1 MKVKLQQFFKTA
13 LLFSLVFV
21 QNNSKAQNSLDFDGT
36 DDRVDCGTDTS
47 VMIKNKAITLEAWIY
62 PTAWKTNVYEG
73 NIINK
78 ENNTNNNGY
87 FLRCGA
93 SGKLN
98 FGFGDNTTTWKE
110 LTSSTAVLTLN
121 TWQHVAAT
129 YDGVKSKL
137 YVNGVCTDSV
147 NYSSSIQNSN
157 AVNLTIGDHSGT
169 YVRRYQGRID
179 EVRIWAVVRTIAE
192 IKNNMNEEFCSK
204 QNGLRA
210 YYKFNHG
217 IANGTNTVNK
227 LTDWSGFKNTGSTFN
242 FLMSGTG
249 SNWVNGKSLT
259 RNINTFVNTITQCD
273 FFYGPT
279 GKKLTVS
286 GTYYDTIPTSF
297 GCDSAIK
304 TVLTIKKRSTKTI
317 NAWAC
322 KSYVSP
328 SKAYT
333 WTKTGKYVDYI
344 KNWVGCD
351 SMITVNLKIGGK
363 PDTIR
368 VSQCY
373 TYTSPSKKY
382 TFKTSGVYQDTI
394 PDYRGCDSLIT
405 MFVTIL
411 NPTNSTLFAKGCKSY
426 TSPSGKYTVTQS
438 STFYDTL
445 VNSAGCDSIIKIV
458 FKNLTGK
465 KTINVTACEKFKNW
479 NKKKTWTKSGIY
491 YDTLKNYAFCDSI
504 VTINLTINNA
514 KRDTVNEISC
524 RYFIMKAKPVVVN
537 ASGTYIDTF
546 IAKSTGCDSIVTRN
560 INIINIDKYII
571 HDGSL
576 LTARTLNATYQWFN
590 CTRNN
595 MTIDTATKRSFV
607 APKNEMYGVIITQNG
622 CIDTSD
628 CIQVTN
634 AKTTPISAYNFEI
647 IPNPNKGTFTL
658 KSNLY
663 APVSIS
669 ILNTVGAVVY
679 EKHNVPANDL
689 KIELN
694 QKAGIYHVRIKDEN
708 NATITKM
715 VMIQ

>member
-1 MKVKLQQFFKTA
+1 MKIKLLHYFKTA
-13 LLFSLVFV
+13 LLFALVFI
-21 QNNSKAQNSLDFDGT
+21 QNYSKAQNSLDFDGT

-47 VMIKNKAITLEAWIY
+47 VMIKNKSITLEAWIY
-62 PTAWKTNVYEG
+62 PTAWKTKVYEG

-87 FLRCGA
+87 FLRCGE

-98 FGFGDNTTTWKE
+98 FGFGDNTLTWKE
-110 LTSSTAVLTLN
+110 LTSANAVLTLN
-121 TWQHVAAT
+121 IWQHVAAT
-129 YDGVKSKL
+129 YDGVNSRL

-147 NYSSSIQNSN
+147 SYSSAIQYSN
-157 AVNLTIGDHSGT
+157 TVNLTIGDHSGS

-179 EVRIWAVVRTIAE
+179 EVRIWAVVRTSAE
-192 IKNNMNEEFCSK
+192 IKNNMNAEFCSK

-227 LTDWSGFKNTGSTFN
+227 LTDWSGFKNTGTALN
-242 FLMSGTG
+242 FDMFGTG
-249 SNWVNGKSLT
+249 SNWVSGKSLT

-273 FFYGPT
+273 YFYGPT
-279 GKKLTVS
+279 GKKLTAS
-286 GTYYDTIPTSF
+286 GTYYDTISTSF

-304 TVLTIKKRSTKTI
+304 TILTIKKRTTKTI
-317 NAWAC
+317 NVWAC
-322 KSYVSP
+322 RSYVSP

-333 WTKTGKYVDYI
+333 WTKSGKYIDYL
-344 KNWVGCD
+344 KNWIGCD

-363 PDTIR
+363 PDTIK

-382 TFKTSGVYQDTI
+382 TFTSSGVYHDTI

-411 NPTNSTLFAKGCKSY
+411 TPTNYTLNAKGCKSY

-438 STFYDTL
+438 SIFYDTI
-445 VNSAGCDSIIKIV
+445 VNDAGCDSIIKIV

-465 KTINVTACEKFKNW
+465 KTINVTACDKYKNW

-491 YDTLKNYAFCDSI
+491 YDTLRNYAFCDSI
-504 VTINLTINNA
+504 VTVNLTINNA
-514 KRDTVNEISC
+514 KRDTVNESSC
-524 RYFIMKAKPVVVN
+524 RYFIMKAKPIVIN
-537 ASGTYIDTF
+537 ATGTYNDTF

-560 INIINIDKYII
+560 INIINIDRYVI

-576 LTARTLNATYQWFN
+576 LTARTLNATYQWIN
-590 CTRNN
+590 CSKNN
-595 MTIDTATKRSFV
+595 IIIDTATKRSFV

-622 CIDTSD
+622 CTDTSD

-634 AKTTPISAYNFEI
+634 AKITPISAYNFEI
-647 IPNPNKGTFTL
+647 NPNPNKGTFTL
-658 KSNLY
+658 KSNIHT
-663 APVSIS
+663 PVSIAIS
-669 ILNTVGAVVY
+669 NSVGAVVY
-679 EKHNVPANDL
+679 EKQYVTANDL

-708 NATITKM
+708 NTTISKM